1 MSATIQDASGNNAE
15 DFITEFTMKRASR
28 KAGQLAIRPEFADCD
43 VEDIEQELILYLLQK
58 VGDYDAARSQ
68 RNTFINRMI
77 ESGAKELVRARKRH
91 KRHPS
96 DEDGYIR
103 SLSEAVETTDRGF
116 KTLADEI
123 HDADHAR
130 RMCNGVPDPFDE
142 VDRRLDMEAA
152 MNAMPDRM
160 RAVADYLMSHNLT
173 ETAKHFGL
181 TRRGME
187 KMRDEI
193 REHLSRFDVL

>member
-1 MSATIQDASGNNAE
+1 MSANAQDAGGNHAE

-43 VEDIEQELILYLLQK
+43 VEDIEQDLILYLLQK
-58 VGDYDAARSQ
+58 VDDYDASRSQ

-77 ESGAKELVRARKRH
+77 ESGAKELVRARKRQ
-91 KRHPS
+91 KRHPN
-96 DEDGYIR
+96 DDDGYIR
-103 SLSEAVETTDRGF
+103 SLSEKVETDERRF
-116 KTLADEI
+116 RTLADEI
-123 HDADHAR
+123 NDADHAR
-130 RMCNGVPDPFDE
+130 RMCNGVSDPFDE
-142 VDRRLDMEAA
+142 VDRRLDMETA
-152 MNAMPDRM
+152 MDAMPARI
-160 RAVADYLMSHNLT
+160 REVGDYLMSHNLT
-173 ETAKHFGL
+173 DTAKHFGL